1 MFYSRDNYFFAVI
14 LSVIGF
20 IYDGSFIGPFVLS
33 MMYICSKLL
42 LDNKVVDSNGDDGP
56 LTMKERLGVVM
67 VVVLVTIFL
76 SFITVD
82 WSVIF

>member
-1 MFYSRDNYFFAVI
+1 MLFLIGSL
-14 LSVIGF
+14 LSLLKGWDRNEH
-20 IYDGSFIGPFVLS
+20 YDS